1 MAISS
6 EMATGGGGKQRSGG
20 HRGIAFLIEAL
31 VVLAFLMISLA
42 VFVKLFSSAQLEAR
56 SSNRMSEA
64 VQLATNRAE
73 EFSCDPTHAAG
84 EKEEDGLRLT
94 CEVTPTKR
102 AAGILY
108 EATITVHDDRYEQQ
122 GIYTLVTS
130 RYVSNGAGGGAA

>member
-1 MAISS
+1 MAISN
-6 EMATGGGGKQRSGG
+6 EMAAAGGKQRSGG

-73 EFSCDPTHAAG
+73 EFSADPTHATG
-84 EKEEDGLRLT
+84 EKEEDGLKLT
-94 CEVTPTKR
+94 CEEKPTKR
-102 AAGILY
+102 AAGTLY
-108 EATITVHDDRYEQQ
+108 EATITVHDERFGQQ
-122 GIYTLVTS
+122 NIYTLATS
-130 RYVSNGAGGGAA
+130 RYVSNSAGGGTA